1 MAKTSKEVQMYE
13 RQLLRDKNKHPGSR
27 LMRILDWYIDPP
39 ADDLAT
45 MENPKDEAHRLLLSQ
60 IFSLRVSHSKL
71 NVKKIICKSANISER
86 QAYKYMQDAETLF
99 GDFVLKEVSVKAGR
113 NAQVER
119 YERLA
124 EKAENAGDIEIARKC
139 LIRIDI
145 LRGYDQQ
152 DTLDPEEL
160 IKRLEIPAITF
171 TTDPAAL
178 EAEDTEYEDVENEEE
193 ESIRK

>member
-1 MAKTSKEVQMYE
+1 MAKVSKEVQMYE
-13 RQLLRDKNKHPGSR
+13 RQVLRQQNKHPGSR
-27 LMRILDWYIDPP
+27 LMRILDWYLDPP
-39 ADDLAT
+39 TDELAC
-45 MENPKDEAHRLLLSQ
+45 MEDPTDEARRLLLSQ

-99 GDFVLKEVSVKAGR
+99 GDFVLKEATIKAGR

-124 EKAENAGDIEIARKC
+124 EKAEAAGDIETARKC
-139 LIRIDI
+139 LIRIDY

-152 DTLDPEEL
+152 DTLNPEEL
-160 IKRLEIPAITF
+160 IKQLQMPAVTLTTNIDALGVKDIDAEELE
-171 TTDPAAL
+171 D
-178 EAEDTEYEDVENEEE
+178 EA
-193 ESIRK
+193 